1 MEQMSIFKECDI
13 RGVYGENLNE
23 ETAFLIGRA
32 IGSVLTGK
40 ELVIGG
46 DVRISTPALTEN
58 LIKGLLES
66 GAHIINIGTVP
77 TPLMYFAKKHLKTA
91 GGVMVTASHNPPEY
105 NGFKIILGEMPVTP
119 EDLKALEKKM
129 KQRDFTT
136 GEGSLREVSI
146 EQDYERFVLPL
157 VQPERKLKVVIDA
170 CNGSMS
176 ELAPHLF
183 SRAGYEVVELFC
195 SFDGNFPNRNP
206 NPAMYDNL
214 VILREYV
221 VKEGADLGVAFDGD
235 GDRVIFVDDQGR
247 FCESERSFVI
257 LIREYLKNTTSS
269 VVYDGKSSS
278 VVKNCI
284 TRMGSK
290 PIMERSGHAFI
301 KRTFLEN
308 SSVLAGEVSGH
319 FFFHE
324 LEFDDGLYA
333 ALKMAAILSK
343 QEMSMAGI
351 MDGIEKTTITPDVRI
366 KMDEESILALMEN
379 LSNWEKK
386 YPVSRLDG
394 IRIEFPS
401 GWILVRRSVT
411 EPCITI
417 RLEANTVK
425 EAKEISR
432 SVFASQYE
440 DIDRIILKN
449 L

>member
-1 MEQMSIFKECDI
+1 MSIYKECDI
-13 RGVYGENLNE
+13 RGIYGKDLDDK
-23 ETAFLIGRA
+23 TAYLIGRA
-32 IGSVLTGK
+32 VGTRLTDQSI
-40 ELVIGG
+40 VVGG
-46 DVRISTPALTEN
+46 DARTSTPALTRQ
-58 LIKGLLES
+58 LIEGLCES
-66 GAHIINIGTVP
+66 GAHVIDLGLIP
-77 TPLMYFAKKHLKTA
+77 TPLMYFAKNFLKTE
-91 GGVMVTASHNPPEY
+91 GGIMVTASHNPSEY
-105 NGFKIILGEMPVTP
+105 NGFKVMFGEWPVQPQELKDLERSITKKDFITKPGTLKTHSIEKNYADYVLPQVTP
-119 EDLKALEKKM
+119 RK
-129 KQRDFTT
+129 
-136 GEGSLREVSI
+136 
-146 EQDYERFVLPL
+146 
-157 VQPERKLKVVIDA
+157 KLKIVVDA
-170 CNGSMS
+170 CNGASS
-176 ELAPHLF
+176 LLAPQLF
-183 SRAGYEVVELFC
+183 RDAGHDVVELFC

-206 NPAMYDNL
+206 NPAVYDNL
-214 VILREYV
+214 AILREYV

-235 GDRVIFVDDQGR
+235 GDRVVFVDDQGR

>member
-1 MEQMSIFKECDI
+1 MSIYKECDI
-13 RGVYGENLNE
+13 RGIYGKDLDDK
-23 ETAFLIGRA
+23 TAYLIGRA
-32 IGSVLTGK
+32 VGTRLTDQ
-40 ELVIGG
+40 LIVVGG
-46 DVRISTPALTEN
+46 DARTSTPALTRQ
-58 LIKGLLES
+58 LIEGLCES
-66 GAHIINIGTVP
+66 GAHVIDLGLIP
-77 TPLMYFAKKHLKTA
+77 TPLMYFAKNFLRTE
-91 GGVMVTASHNPPEY
+91 GGVMVTASHNTSEY
-105 NGFKIILGEMPVTP
+105 NGFKVMFGEWPVKP
-119 EDLKALEKKM
+119 QELKELERSITKKNFIT
-129 KQRDFTT
+129 KAGTLKT
-136 GEGSLREVSI
+136 HSI
-146 EQDYERFVLPL
+146 ETNYADYILPQ
-157 VQPERKLKVVIDA
+157 VTSRIKLKIVIDA
-170 CNGSMS
+170 CNGASS
-176 ELAPHLF
+176 LLAPQLF
-183 SRAGYEVVELFC
+183 RDAGHDVVELFC

-206 NPAMYDNL
+206 NPAVYGNL
-214 VILREYV
+214 TSLQESV
-221 VKEGADLGVAFDGD
+221 VKERADLGVAFDGD
-235 GDRVIFVDDQGR
+235 GDRVVFVDDKGR

-257 LIREYLKNTTSS
+257 LIREYLKNTSSS

-284 TRMGSK
+284 TGMGNK

-308 SSVLAGEVSGH
+308 RSVLAGEVSGH

-324 LEFDDGLYA
+324 LGFDDGLYA
-333 ALKMAAILSK
+333 ALKMANILSR

-351 MDGIEKTTITPDVRI
+351 MDGIEKTTITPDIRI
-366 KMDEESILALMEN
+366 KMGEENILALMEN
-379 LSNWEKK
+379 LSHWEKK

-417 RLEANTVK
+417 RLEAKTVK

-440 DIDRIILKN
+440 GIDRIIFNN